1 MLAHK
6 ELFEQRGMHIADL
19 DTAVEILDQRLIELH
34 NANPV
39 SQDLTEIPVIDPI
52 TTISMTLTGK
62 PESF

>member
-1 MLAHK
+1 
-6 ELFEQRGMHIADL
+6 MHIADL